1 MKFKSD
7 AQRKAVFSKIGN
19 RFALTQD
26 EKDWLKPR
34 MYWVDT
40 ARLKGERRVKKMKPV
55 YIDNVNKMLDDASD
69 IYPNTMD
76 TMRDNNVL
84 ISYDDNVGALSGRR
98 AGILRGKADSDPDI
112 MYVHRD
118 TGPIDVLH
126 EIGHINEYKAREDKG
141 LSIPKTSWN
150 ARMAVKDIPNGRE
163 YITETDPVGLE
174 PTAMSFEDRM
184 KKKQAKFRDKDWAV
198 VDSRGDVIDTEFTE
212 EEAKNYIYGS
222 NIDTVFDEDKGI
234 WKKVLP
240 SHVVDRMK
248 LPSNEL
254 YIINVNEHPKML
266 KHEDIMLD
274 VSPYDVKGEFS
285 MMVSSMSDYPSISG
299 DDDDD

>member
-1 MKFKSD
+1 MRFKSD
-7 AQRKAVFSKIGN
+7 SQRKAVFAKLSSSMATMRSGAASHMFSNK
-19 RFALTQD
+19 FALTQED
-26 EKDWLKPR
+26 KDWLNPR

-55 YIDNVNKMLDDASD
+55 YIENVNRMFDEASD

-76 TMRDNNVL
+76 TLKDNNVL

-98 AGILRGKADSDPDI
+98 AGISRAKADADPDI

-141 LSIPKTSWN
+141 LPIPKTSWN
-150 ARMAVKDIPNGRE
+150 ARMAVKDIPDGRE
-163 YITETDPVGLE
+163 YTTETDPIGLE
-174 PTAMSFEDRM
+174 PTAMRFEDRM
-184 KKKQAKFRDKDWAV
+184 KKKQAVLKDKEWAL
-198 VDSRGDVIDTEFTE
+198 VDSEGNVRDTEYTE
-212 EEAKNYIYGS
+212 KEAKRYIYGS
-222 NIDTVFDEDKGI
+222 NIYDEFDDKKGV

-240 SHVVDRMK
+240 DHVVTRMN

-254 YIINVNEHPKML
+254 YIININDHPEML

-274 VSPYDVKGEFS
+274 VEPYEVEDE
-285 MMVSSMSDYPSISG
+285 I
-299 DDDDD
+299 